1 MRRHHIFIPIAA
13 LLAIL
18 PLIVHGCSCGH
29 DLDFHL
35 QSWLDAAQQLRHGTL
50 YPHWIFSAAW
60 NAGEPRFIFY
70 PPHSW
75 LLGALLTLIFPINAT
90 PIIFSFLCLTA
101 AGFAMHHLAR
111 HFTSPN
117 AALLAAILYLANPYM
132 LFNAFERTAYAELLA
147 AAWIPLLFLAVL
159 SRKPTIPGIAV
170 PIALLWLTNAPAA
183 VMGCYT
189 FALLAIIRLASA
201 IKLSSRPEQRAL
213 AMRSGETAVSP
224 ARMVTT
230 FIAGTALGLTLPAFY
245 LIPAAWERRFVQIA
259 MAIIPN
265 MRFQD
270 NFLFTR
276 TADEP
281 HNLVLHTASLL
292 AVTLLLLTF
301 AATITLFIRQL
312 KLSALSS
319 QLSAVQDPPSSTPAM
334 LLILT
339 LLIAFLLIPASTPI
353 WNHLPNLAFLQ
364 FPWRLLTILSAVLAF
379 TLALLFNLKNPG
391 GPFIARFGV
400 PSGARFSRAM
410 SGEPLKLTALLGP
423 LLLSLLCIHLYRQPC
438 DPSDLPTAVL
448 QAFTTHRGVAP
459 TDEYTPTNA
468 HGDTLRT
475 DSPGYWLSSDP
486 TAFAPNTLPNPDST
500 NPDFDSDDIPYEDTV
515 SAQAPLRLRL
525 NISEPKILILN
536 LRDYP
541 NWQVTTG
548 CPTCRFFRT
557 FPHVH
562 RDDGLLAIPVSAGL
576 STIDITWQRTAD
588 QKLGLAVSA
597 CALLLLGYTL
607 DRSRKIV

>member
-1 MRRHHIFIPIAA
+1 MRRHHILIPLAA

-18 PLIVHGCSCGH
+18 PLILHGCSCGH

-35 QSWLDAAQQLRHGTL
+35 QSWLDAAQQIRHGTL

-70 PPHSW
+70 PPLSW
-75 LLGALLTLIFPINAT
+75 MLGAILTLIFPINAT
-90 PIIFSFLCLTA
+90 PIVFTWIALTA
-101 AGFAMHHLAR
+101 AGFSMHHLAR
-111 HFTSPN
+111 HFTGSN
-117 AALLAAILYLANPYM
+117 AALFASILYLANPYM

-147 AAWIPLLFLAVL
+147 AAWIPLLLLAVL
-159 SRKPTIPGIAV
+159 RRRPTIPGIAI

-189 FALLAIIRLASA
+189 FALLAILRLASV
-201 IKLSSRPEQRAL
+201 IKLSSRPEHRAL
-213 AMRSGETAVSP
+213 AMRSGETRSSGFQLL
-224 ARMVTT
+224 TT
-230 FIAGTALGLTLPAFY
+230 YISGTALGLALPAFY
-245 LIPAAWERRFVQIA
+245 LIPAAWERRYVQIA

-301 AATITLFIRQL
+301 AATITLFIRHL